1 MSLINQMLKDLEK
14 RRADSVSS
22 PDGSLKGVNRYSVAR
37 RRPPYLVYALSAA
50 LLLLVAA
57 VGVLG
62 WFYLNTPQP
71 GRAGAPPIATAPA
84 PAVETAPLP
93 QADSRQPA
101 PPAESVTSG
110 SAEDGRD
117 STGEKAASQTVAP
130 AQNKPVAKPKP
141 ASEPEPEP
149 ASPRVERPSART
161 GSATDES
168 SQQVTKRS
176 RPLSDEQRAELVYKK
191 GYQLLGREQSEAGE
205 RHLREALQ
213 YYRQHH
219 RARELLAGVYI
230 KSGRYVEA
238 AALLK
243 EGVALAPQNSLFAKL
258 YARVLLKQDKP
269 AQAIAVLEHQ
279 PPPLGV
285 DSEYHALLAAIYQQA
300 NYHLKAAATY
310 RDLLRVNPRQG
321 SWWIGLGISLEQL
334 EKYTEARSAY
344 ERARN
349 SPVLPKNLKEY
360 AAKRLNALA
369 AAGL

>member
-14 RRADSVSS
+14 RRADSVTS

-37 RRPPYLVYALSAA
+37 RRPPYLVYALAA
-50 LLLLVAA
+50 SLVLLVAL

-62 WFYLNTPQP
+62 WFYLNLPQ
-71 GRAGAPPIATAPA
+71 AGGANVPPVATAP
-84 PAVETAPLP
+84 V
-93 QADSRQPA
+93 PA
-101 PPAESVTSG
+101 PPAETAPSPKQDTVQT
-110 SAEDGRD
+110 ARPA
-117 STGEKAASQTVAP
+117 KAASPEPETTNRRSAEGETATQALAST
-130 AQNKPVAKPKP
+130 QNKPAPK
-141 ASEPEPEP
+141 PEPESTSSR
-149 ASPRVERPSART
+149 AERRSMQTDA
-161 GSATDES
+161 ATNEMS
-168 SQQVTKRS
+168 GPVSKRN
-176 RPLSDEQRAELVYKK
+176 RPLSDEQRAELAYKK
-191 GYQLLGREQSEAGE
+191 GYQLLSRERSEAGE
-205 RHLREALQ
+205 RHLREALE

-243 EGVALAPQNSLFAKL
+243 EGVALAPQNSLFARL

-269 AQAIAVLEHQ
+269 TQAIAVLERQ

-300 NYHLKAAATY
+300 DYHLKAAATY

-321 SWWIGLGISLEQL
+321 NWWIGLGVSLEQL
-334 EKYTEARSAY
+334 GKYTEARSAY

-349 SPVLPKNLKEY
+349 NPALAENLKEY
-360 AAKRLNALA
+360 AAKRLSALT

>member
-22 PDGSLKGVNRYSVAR
+22 PDGSLQGVNRYSVAR
-37 RRPPYLVYALSAA
+37 RRPPYLVYALAA
-50 LLLLVAA
+50 SLILLVVLVA
-57 VGVLG
+57 VLG

-71 GRAGAPPIATAPA
+71 AGASAPPIATAPV

-93 QADSRQPA
+93 QADSGQNSPS
-101 PPAESVTSG
+101 AESVTAG
-110 SAEDGRD
+110 SSTAERD
-117 STGEKAASQTVAP
+117 STEEKAAPQTVTP
-130 AQNKPVAKPKP
+130 AKNQTAAKPKP

-149 ASPRVERPSART
+149 TSRVEHQPART
-161 GSATDES
+161 GSAVDET
-168 SQQVTKRS
+168 SQQVTKRN
-176 RPLSDEQRAELVYKK
+176 RPLSDEQRAELAYKK
-191 GYQLLGREQSEAGE
+191 GYQLLGREQTEAGE

-213 YYRQHH
+213 HYRQHH

-238 AALLK
+238 ATLLK

-269 AQAIAVLEHQ
+269 TQAIAVLERQ
-279 PPPLGV
+279 PPPMGV
-285 DSEYHALLAAIYQQA
+285 DRDYHALLAAIYQQA
-300 NYHLKAAATY
+300 GYHLKAAATY

-321 SWWIGLGISLEQL
+321 NWWIGLGVSLEQL

-349 SPVLPKNLKEY
+349 SPTLAESLKEY
-360 AAKRLNALA
+360 AAERLSALA

>member
-14 RRADSVSS
+14 RRADSVTS

-37 RRPPYLVYALSAA
+37 RRPSYLVYALSAA
-50 LLLLVAA
+50 LVLLVAV

-71 GRAGAPPIATAPA
+71 TGTGAPPIAMA
-84 PAVETAPLP
+84 PAVETGPLP
-93 QADSRQPA
+93 QVNSGQPA
-101 PPAESVTSG
+101 PPAESVTSD
-110 SAEDGRD
+110 SVTAERD
-117 STGEKAASQTVAP
+117 STEEQIASQTVAP
-130 AQNKPVAKPKP
+130 APSQTAAKPKP
-141 ASEPEPEP
+141 ASEPDPEP
-149 ASPRVERPSART
+149 ASRRVERESTQTAT
-161 GSATDES
+161 ATDES
-168 SQQVTKRS
+168 SQQVTKRN
-176 RPLSDEQRAELVYKK
+176 RPLSDEQRAELAYKQ

-285 DSEYHALLAAIYQQA
+285 DSDYHALLAAIYQQSGD
-300 NYHLKAAATY
+300 HLKAAATY

-321 SWWIGLGISLEQL
+321 NWWIGLGISLEQL

-349 SPVLPKNLKEY
+349 GPGLSENLKEY
-360 AAKRLNALA
+360 VAKRLNALA

>member
-50 LLLLVAA
+50 LVLLVAV

-71 GRAGAPPIATAPA
+71 GGTSAPPIATA

-117 STGEKAASQTVAP
+117 STGEKTASQTVAS
-130 AQNKPVAKPKP
+130 AQNKAVAKPKP
-141 ASEPEPEP
+141 ASEPEPE
-149 ASPRVERPSART
+149 STSRRVERQSTQTAT
-161 GSATDES
+161 ATDES

-176 RPLSDEQRAELVYKK
+176 RPLSDEQRAELAYKK
-191 GYQLLGREQSEAGE
+191 GYQLLGRDQNEAGE

-279 PPPLGV
+279 PPPLRV
-285 DSEYHALLAAIYQQA
+285 DSDYHALLAAIYQQA
-300 NYHLKAAATY
+300 DYHLKAAATY

-321 SWWIGLGISLEQL
+321 NWWIGLGVSLEQL
-334 EKYTEARSAY
+334 QKYTEARSAY

-349 SPVLPKNLKEY
+349 SPALSKNLKEY
-360 AAKRLNALA
+360 AAKRLSALE